1 MSLDNI
7 SGSPVDADC
16 LPDPTVTSAL
26 SNKARLIQIPFGQLL
41 GIDLAMGK
49 HLISVGIELPLRI
62 DIKAWKKAALILYLD
77 THPLLVCQ
85 STNGFYCIGG
95 FRSFRLV
102 QALYSN
108 NPDTPV
114 LVLHRPGK
122 LSTSVRQQLLAVEIF
137 ADPAISRIDR
147 TEAPHLYNLWRQL
160 GSSSSI
166 ITGNTD
172 QSFDMAMGFTPRN
185 KKKNGI
191 PKAK

>member
-1 MSLDNI
+1 MTLDNI
-7 SGSPVDADC
+7 SGPPVDVEK
-16 LPDPTVTSAL
+16 TVTSAL
-26 SNKARLIQIPFGQLL
+26 SNKTRLIQIPFGQLL
-41 GIDLAMGK
+41 GIDQVMEK
-49 HLISVGIELPLRI
+49 NLISVGIDLPLRI
-62 DIKAWKKAALILYLD
+62 GIEAWKKAALILYLD
-77 THPLLVCQ
+77 THPILVRQ
-85 STNGFYCIGG
+85 STNGYYCIGG
-95 FRSFRLV
+95 FRSFRLA
-102 QALYSN
+102 QTLYSN

-114 LVLHRPGK
+114 LVLYRPGK
-122 LSTSVRQQLLAVEIF
+122 LSSATRQQLLAVEIF

-172 QSFDMAMGFTPRN
+172 QSFDMAMGFSPRN